1 MKKIIILLLIAC
13 LFAMPIM
20 AQESQVEIPKQE
32 TKTVA
37 KNPFVVIWFF
47 IGGVVVSLIANDVI
61 VDGAYGARK

>member
-32 TKTVA
+32 TKTLA
-37 KNPFVVIWFF
+37 DNPFFIIWMF
-47 IGGVVVSLIANDVI
+47 IGGIVVTLVTKDVI
-61 VDGAYGARK
+61 VDGAYGVRK